1 MLLKLFGSPFWQ
13 FITSVKKLQI
23 IFNEKGPSKQVNK
36 ILVLMKWKFNQIN
49 VPAYQ

>member
-23 IFNEKGPSKQVNK
+23 IVFNEKGPSKEVNNTGFDEVE
-36 ILVLMKWKFNQIN
+36 I
-49 VPAYQ
+49 